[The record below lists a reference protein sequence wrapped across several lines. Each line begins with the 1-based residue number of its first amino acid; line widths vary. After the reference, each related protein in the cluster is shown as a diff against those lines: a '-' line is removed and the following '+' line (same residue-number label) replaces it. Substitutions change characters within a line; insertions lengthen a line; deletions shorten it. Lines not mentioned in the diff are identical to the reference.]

1 MTRKMKLKLTI
12 DLIMTVLL
20 LFQMAYM
27 LTGNTVHEW
36 TGAAML
42 ILFILHNVLNI
53 KWYGNLLKGR
63 YSGFRII
70 QTVVNLLLIFCM
82 VSLIVSGMMMSR
94 IVFSFLAVDG
104 GMGFARMLHMA
115 AAYWGFLLMSVHLG
129 LHWKVIM
136 GMTRKIRKQKALAKP
151 QVWMLRILAAAV
163 SGPGG
168 YAFVKHNLIS
178 YMLLKSQF
186 VFFDMQQPLF
196 SFLAEYAAMMALWAW
211 LSHYIS
217 GGIRKISA
225 ERNK

>member
-27 LTGNTVHEW
+27 LTGNMVHEW

-70 QTVVNLLLIFCM
+70 QTVVNLLLVFCM
-82 VSLIVSGMMMSR
+82 VSLMVSGMLMSR

-136 GMTRKIRKQKALAKP
+136 GMTRKIRKQKALAKL
-151 QVWMLRILAAAV
+151 QVWILRILAAAV
-163 SGPGG
+163 SGLGV

-178 YMLLKSQF
+178 YMLLKNQF

-217 GGIRKISA
+217 GGIRKVSA